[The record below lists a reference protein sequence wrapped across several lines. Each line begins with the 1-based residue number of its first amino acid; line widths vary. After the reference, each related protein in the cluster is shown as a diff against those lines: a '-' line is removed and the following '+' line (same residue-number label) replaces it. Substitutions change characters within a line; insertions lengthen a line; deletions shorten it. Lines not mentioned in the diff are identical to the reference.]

1 VNCRHNNCDIEN
13 WLRNYNLT
21 YKTEGT
27 NPDDKCQRI
36 VWVIVEII
44 NQIIKDMNIVE
55 RNRLKGW
62 VKESLEN
69 DEYTIAITVKLEQM
83 DSYINY
89 AERRMAELKA
99 QVEVLKEVLT
109 RR

>member
-1 VNCRHNNCDIEN
+1 
-13 WLRNYNLT
+13 
-21 YKTEGT
+21 
-27 NPDDKCQRI
+27 
-36 VWVIVEII
+36 
-44 NQIIKDMNIVE
+44 MNIVE

-69 DEYTIAITVKLEQM
+69 DAYTIAITVKLEQM

-109 RR
+109 RRWYMMSRHKQFIN